1 MSLLYQKHA
10 SRPLTLDNRVEPELY
25 RDVFPYTHV
34 SRIEFDDTFL
44 VPRPADPMFI
54 TDTTFR
60 DGQQAR
66 PPYTVKQIARIYDLL
81 HKLGGKSGLI
91 QASEFFMYSPKD
103 RKAIEVCRSRG
114 YRFPRVT
121 GWIRANMDD
130 LKIAHDMEFDEVG
143 LLTSMSDYHIFLKLG
158 KTREQAMNDYLKVV
172 TKALEWGIVP
182 RCHFEDVTR
191 ADIYGFCLPFARK
204 LMELSHEAS
213 MPIKIRLCD
222 TMGYGVPFPGAALP
236 RSVQRIVR
244 AFTDEAGVPGAWLEW
259 HGHNDFHKV
268 LVNGVTAW
276 LYGCGGVNG
285 TLMGFGERT
294 GNAPLEALVI
304 DYISLTGNDEAADPT
319 VITEIAQ
326 YFEKELDYRIPDNYP
341 FAGKDFN
348 ATSAGIHVDG
358 LAKNE
363 EIYNIFDTTKILNR
377 SVPIIIND
385 KAGRA
390 GVAYWI
396 NQQFNLPPERQVSKK
411 HPAVGQ
417 IHTRIMAAYEEGR
430 NTSFSN
436 KEIKNLVRRF
446 MPELFDSEFDQM
458 KRIAGELASNLVERL
473 ARDCQSTAD
482 SEALTAQLQHF
493 VHDYS
498 FIQYAYVTDVKGHS
512 TAIAISDPG
521 DQKGYK
527 AFPIGFDYSNREWFL
542 QPMRTGKLHITN
554 VHQSQVTGQL
564 IITVSTVITDAN
576 DEIIGVLGADIQ
588 LEEIIRRAESLEAEV
603 PNSEEEEPYSV
614 KGGKRFLPFTKAF
627 PFWNG
632 YVPHKT
638 KPFSGV
644 RERALFFH
652 SRMRPPSQERVFSQG
667 RWG

>member
-34 SRIEFDDTFL
+34 SRIEFDDTFH

-493 VHDYS
+493 VRDYS

-603 PNSEEEEPYSV
+603 PNSEEE
-614 KGGKRFLPFTKAF
+614 
-627 PFWNG
+627 
-632 YVPHKT
+632 
-638 KPFSGV
+638 
-644 RERALFFH
+644 
-652 SRMRPPSQERVFSQG
+652 
-667 RWG
+667 

>member
-66 PPYTVKQIARIYDLL
+66 PPYTVKQIARIYALL

-603 PNSEEEEPYSV
+603 PNSEEE
-614 KGGKRFLPFTKAF
+614 
-627 PFWNG
+627 
-632 YVPHKT
+632 
-638 KPFSGV
+638 
-644 RERALFFH
+644 
-652 SRMRPPSQERVFSQG
+652 
-667 RWG
+667 

>member
-377 SVPIIIND
+377 SVPIIITD

-458 KRIAGELASNLVERL
+458 KRIAGELASNHVERL

-493 VHDYS
+493 VRDYS

-564 IITVSTVITDAN
+564 IISVSTVITDAN

-603 PNSEEEEPYSV
+603 PNSEEE
-614 KGGKRFLPFTKAF
+614 
-627 PFWNG
+627 
-632 YVPHKT
+632 
-638 KPFSGV
+638 
-644 RERALFFH
+644 
-652 SRMRPPSQERVFSQG
+652 
-667 RWG
+667 

>member
-417 IHTRIMAAYEEGR
+417 IHTKIMAAYEEGR

-473 ARDCQSTAD
+473 SRDCQTTSDT
-482 SEALTAQLQHF
+482 ETLTAQLQQF
-493 VHDYS
+493 VRDYS
-498 FIQYAYVTDVKGHS
+498 FIQYVYVTDVKGHS

-527 AFPIGFDYSNREWFL
+527 AFPIGFDYSNREWFQ
-542 QPMRTGKLHITN
+542 QPMRTGKLHIMK

-588 LEEIIRRAESLEAEV
+588 LEEIIRRAESLEAEEHIG
-603 PNSEEEEPYSV
+603 EEE
-614 KGGKRFLPFTKAF
+614 
-627 PFWNG
+627 
-632 YVPHKT
+632 
-638 KPFSGV
+638 
-644 RERALFFH
+644 
-652 SRMRPPSQERVFSQG
+652 
-667 RWG
+667 

>member
-213 MPIKIRLCD
+213 MPIKIPLCD

-493 VHDYS
+493 VRDYS

-603 PNSEEEEPYSV
+603 PNSEEE
-614 KGGKRFLPFTKAF
+614 
-627 PFWNG
+627 
-632 YVPHKT
+632 
-638 KPFSGV
+638 
-644 RERALFFH
+644 
-652 SRMRPPSQERVFSQG
+652 
-667 RWG
+667 

>member
-417 IHTRIMAAYEEGR
+417 IHTKIMAAYEEGR

-473 ARDCQSTAD
+473 SRDCQTTSDT
-482 SEALTAQLQHF
+482 ETLTAQLQQF
-493 VHDYS
+493 VRDYS
-498 FIQYAYVTDVKGHS
+498 FIQYVYVTDVKGHS

-527 AFPIGFDYSNREWFL
+527 AFPIGFDYSNREWFQ
-542 QPMRTGKLHITN
+542 QPMRTGKLHLMT

-564 IITVSTVITDAN
+564 IITESTVITDAN

-588 LEEIIRRAESLEAEV
+588 LEEIIRRAESLEAEEHIG
-603 PNSEEEEPYSV
+603 EEE
-614 KGGKRFLPFTKAF
+614 
-627 PFWNG
+627 
-632 YVPHKT
+632 
-638 KPFSGV
+638 
-644 RERALFFH
+644 
-652 SRMRPPSQERVFSQG
+652 
-667 RWG
+667 

>member
-103 RKAIEVCRSRG
+103 RQAIEVCRSRG

-493 VHDYS
+493 VRDYS

-603 PNSEEEEPYSV
+603 PNSEEE
-614 KGGKRFLPFTKAF
+614 
-627 PFWNG
+627 
-632 YVPHKT
+632 
-638 KPFSGV
+638 
-644 RERALFFH
+644 
-652 SRMRPPSQERVFSQG
+652 
-667 RWG
+667 

>member
-103 RKAIEVCRSRG
+103 R

-576 DEIIGVLGADIQ
+576 DEIIGVLGADLQ

-603 PNSEEEEPYSV
+603 PNSEEE
-614 KGGKRFLPFTKAF
+614 
-627 PFWNG
+627 
-632 YVPHKT
+632 
-638 KPFSGV
+638 
-644 RERALFFH
+644 
-652 SRMRPPSQERVFSQG
+652 
-667 RWG
+667 

>member
-588 LEEIIRRAESLEAEV
+588 LEEIIRRTESLEAEV
-603 PNSEEEEPYSV
+603 PNSEEE
-614 KGGKRFLPFTKAF
+614 
-627 PFWNG
+627 
-632 YVPHKT
+632 
-638 KPFSGV
+638 
-644 RERALFFH
+644 
-652 SRMRPPSQERVFSQG
+652 
-667 RWG
+667 

>member
-268 LVNGVTAW
+268 LVNGVTAL

-417 IHTRIMAAYEEGR
+417 IHTKIMAAYEEGR

-473 ARDCQSTAD
+473 SRDCQTTSDT
-482 SEALTAQLQHF
+482 ETLTAQLQQF
-493 VHDYS
+493 VRDYS
-498 FIQYAYVTDVKGHS
+498 FIQYVYVTDVKGHS

-527 AFPIGFDYSNREWFL
+527 AFPIGFDYSNREWFQ
-542 QPMRTGKLHITN
+542 QPMRTGKLHIMN

-588 LEEIIRRAESLEAEV
+588 LEEIIRRAESLEAEEHIG
-603 PNSEEEEPYSV
+603 EEE
-614 KGGKRFLPFTKAF
+614 
-627 PFWNG
+627 
-632 YVPHKT
+632 
-638 KPFSGV
+638 
-644 RERALFFH
+644 
-652 SRMRPPSQERVFSQG
+652 
-667 RWG
+667 

>member
-377 SVPIIIND
+377 AVPIIIND

-436 KEIKNLVRRF
+436 KEIQNLVRRF
-446 MPELFDSEFDQM
+446 MPELVDREFDQM

-603 PNSEEEEPYSV
+603 PNSEEE
-614 KGGKRFLPFTKAF
+614 
-627 PFWNG
+627 
-632 YVPHKT
+632 
-638 KPFSGV
+638 
-644 RERALFFH
+644 
-652 SRMRPPSQERVFSQG
+652 
-667 RWG
+667 

>member
-417 IHTRIMAAYEEGR
+417 IHTKIMAAYEEGR

-458 KRIAGELASNLVERL
+458 KRIAGELASNPVERL
-473 ARDCQSTAD
+473 SRDCQTTSDT
-482 SEALTAQLQHF
+482 ETLTAQLQQF
-493 VHDYS
+493 VRDYS
-498 FIQYAYVTDVKGHS
+498 FIQYVYVTDVKGHS

-527 AFPIGFDYSNREWFL
+527 AFPIGFDYSNREWFQ
-542 QPMRTGKLHITN
+542 QPMRTGKLHIMN

-588 LEEIIRRAESLEAEV
+588 LEEIIRRAESLEAEEHIG
-603 PNSEEEEPYSV
+603 EEE
-614 KGGKRFLPFTKAF
+614 
-627 PFWNG
+627 
-632 YVPHKT
+632 
-638 KPFSGV
+638 
-644 RERALFFH
+644 
-652 SRMRPPSQERVFSQG
+652 
-667 RWG
+667 